1 MDLYWQVL
9 RTVLDPLKRPT
20 QYPSAEVFVSE
31 PNAKNIASHAIG
43 VYSLV
48 TGKANGNSALDR
60 VCASHHFLSLPRFRV
75 ALGERKNLC

>member
-1 MDLYWQVL
+1 MGRCMSSDTGYE
-9 RTVLDPLKRPT
+9 DPI
-20 QYPSAEVFVSE
+20 AEVFVLGT
-31 PNAKNIASHAIG
+31 NAKKIASRAIG

-60 VCASHHFLSLPRFRV
+60 VCASLYFLSLPRFRV

>member
-1 MDLYWQVL
+1 MSNTTL
-9 RTVLDPLKRPT
+9 RKRKGDT
-20 QYPSAEVFVSE
+20 GYEDTSAEVFVLG
-31 PNAKNIASHAIG
+31 PNAKNIASRTIE

-60 VCASHHFLSLPRFRV
+60 VCASHHFPLLKRFIV